1 MSDQKLTNILEKQAY
16 EIYYKYLIEQNK
28 VMNLTGITEKEDVYL
43 KHFYDSLMASQYLE
57 FNKKIVL
64 DIGAG
69 AGFPSIPILIE
80 NPSMDLTIV
89 DGLNKRIKFLES
101 LLGKIALSA
110 NLIHG
115 RAEDLKL
122 FNYFDIVL
130 ARAVAKLNILVEMA
144 LPALKV
150 NGYFLAFKSVHYQ
163 EELEESMNAIKKLGG
178 QVEEIIQ
185 YDLSDD
191 LKHVYIKIK
200 KIKNSPKGYPRPFA
214 KIKKSP
220 L

>member
-1 MSDQKLTNILEKQAY
+1 MSDQKLTNSLENQAY
-16 EIYYKYLIEQNK
+16 DIYYEYLIEQNK

-43 KHFYDSLMASQYLE
+43 KHFYDSLMATKYLD
-57 FNKKIVL
+57 FNKKKVL

-69 AGFPSIPILIE
+69 AGFPSIPILIK

-89 DGLNKRIKFLES
+89 DGLNKRIKFLGS
-101 LLGKIALSA
+101 LLEKINLSA

-115 RAEDLKL
+115 RAEDLKV
-122 FNYFDIVL
+122 FNHFDIVL

-144 LPALKV
+144 LPVLKID
-150 NGYFLAFKSVHYQ
+150 GCFLAFKSVHYQ

-178 QVEEIIQ
+178 EVEEIIQ
-185 YDLSDD
+185 YDLSDE
-191 LKHVYIKIK
+191 LKHVYIKIRK
-200 KIKNSPKGYPRPFA
+200 VKNSPKGFPRSFA